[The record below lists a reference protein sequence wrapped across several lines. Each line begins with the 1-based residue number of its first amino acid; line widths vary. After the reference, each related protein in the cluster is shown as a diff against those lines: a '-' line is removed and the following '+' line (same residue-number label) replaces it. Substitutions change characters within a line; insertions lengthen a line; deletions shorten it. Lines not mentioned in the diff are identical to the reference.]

1 MDEEALK
8 QLEKEVLSESLELDP
23 KATPDEKLKMLKLL
37 KSLKPKATPVELT
50 LELINKAKPQL
61 LLDQL
66 GEAYVVLPGKLV
78 NAVPVKSSYFTRWFR
93 GLYFEEFG
101 KGLSGENANM
111 ILATVE
117 AQAFTQDH
125 TEVLYNRW
133 AFKNGELYFDM
144 GDWQNVVYITP
155 TGWQIS
161 KESPVHFLKFAHH
174 KVQIEPASA
183 GDLKPLL
190 EYVNLLNED
199 EKLLL
204 LCHIPA
210 LCFPDF
216 PRAALVAS
224 GSAGA
229 AKTTLLRL
237 ILSLVDPSETDVLR
251 FQHDPKEIAQQAYKH
266 YCLFYDNL
274 SSLSTDQS
282 DFLCTIVTG
291 LSFSKRQLY
300 SNDADILWKIRG
312 ALGLSGVTLVPTRS
326 DLLSRSLILTLDSI
340 PSDRRLPEGK
350 FWEDFEKEKPKILA
364 GLFDTL
370 SNILAS
376 NLTLTELPR
385 MADYVLRAAK
395 AAVALGYTVNQ
406 CLNAFSA
413 NIGRQNETVIEA
425 SPIAQ
430 TILRFMEN
438 HDTWEGS
445 SSELYTELF
454 NIAEKLRFTT
464 NSRDNDSFPKSA
476 NMLWK
481 RIAPIRPNLLE
492 LGIIVK
498 QNRVAKFNLILLSKV
513 PENASTTSTPPQQA
527 QKEEEFKEPASIN
540 ASIKNTDTSIASTEN
555 DQIYALNGSMEAVE
569 ADLPAEDNLTPKSL
583 EDDGSWL
590 EA

>member
-8 QLEKEVLSESLELDP
+8 QLEKEVLNESLELDP
-23 KATPDEKLKMLKLL
+23 KATPEDKIKMLKLL
-37 KSLKPKATPVELT
+37 KGLKPKASPVELT
-50 LELINKAKPQL
+50 LKLIDNVKPQL

-66 GEAYVVLPGKLV
+66 GEAYVVLPDKLI
-78 NAVPVKSSYFTRWFR
+78 NAVPIKSSYFTRWFR
-93 GLYFEEFG
+93 GLYFNAFG

-117 AQAFTQDH
+117 AQAFTQSH

-133 AFKNGELYFDM
+133 AFVNGELYFDM
-144 GDWQNVVYITP
+144 GDWQNVVYIGS

-161 KESPVHFLKFAHH
+161 REASVHFRKFSHH
-174 KVQIEPASA
+174 KIQIDPTDS

-190 EYVNLLNED
+190 KYVNLLNED

-210 LCFPDF
+210 LCFPDY
-216 PRAALVAS
+216 PRACLVTS

-291 LSFSKRQLY
+291 LSYSKRQLY
-300 SNDADILWKIRG
+300 SDDNEILWKIRG

-326 DLLSRSLILTLDSI
+326 DLLSRSLIITLESI
-340 PSDRRLPEGK
+340 PDDKRLPEGK
-350 FWEDFEKEKPKILA
+350 FWEDFEIDKPKILA
-364 GLFDTL
+364 GLFDVL
-370 SNILAS
+370 SKILTS

-385 MADYVLRAAK
+385 MADYALIGTK
-395 AAVALGYTVNQ
+395 AAVALGYTENQ
-406 CLNAFSA
+406 YLNAFSA
-413 NIGRQNETVIEA
+413 NIGRQNNTVIEA
-425 SPIAQ
+425 SPVAQ
-430 TILRFMEN
+430 TILKFME
-438 HDTWEGS
+438 DRDSWEGS
-445 SSELYTELF
+445 SSDLYTELF
-454 NIAEKLRFTT
+454 TIAERLKLTT

-481 RIAPIRPNLLE
+481 RITPIRPNLLE
-492 LGIIVK
+492 LGIIIK
-498 QNRVAKFNLILLSKV
+498 QDRVAKFNLILLSKV
-513 PENASTTSTPPQQA
+513 PENASTISTPPQVQ
-527 QKEEEFKEPASIN
+527 
-540 ASIKNTDTSIASTEN
+540 
-555 DQIYALNGSMEAVE
+555 NGSVEVMEANL
-569 ADLPAEDNLTPKSL
+569 LPLDKNDEELPDEVK
-583 EDDGSWL
+583 EIL

>member
-1 MDEEALK
+1 MDEQALK

-50 LELINKAKPQL
+50 LKLIKNAKPRL

-66 GEAYVVLPGKLV
+66 GEAYVVLPDRLI

-93 GLYFEEFG
+93 GLYFKEFG
-101 KGLSGENANM
+101 KGLSGENVSM
-111 ILATVE
+111 VLATVE
-117 AQAFTQDH
+117 AQVFALGYS
-125 TEVLYNRW
+125 EILYNRW
-133 AFKNGELYFDM
+133 AFVNGELYFDM
-144 GDWQNVVYITP
+144 GDWQNVVYITS

-161 KESPVHFLKFAHH
+161 KESPIHFRKFAHH
-174 KVQIEPASA
+174 KVQIDPVNT
-183 GDLKPLL
+183 GDLRLL
-190 EYVNLLNED
+190 LNYVNLLNED

-210 LCFPDF
+210 LCFPDY
-216 PRAALVAS
+216 PRAALVTS

-282 DFLCTIVTG
+282 DFLCAIVTG

-300 SNDADILWKIRG
+300 SDDTDILWKIRG

-326 DLLSRSLILTLDSI
+326 DLLSRSLILTLESI
-340 PSDRRLPEGK
+340 PDGNRLPEGK
-350 FWEDFEKEKPKILA
+350 FWQDFEIDKPKILA
-364 GLFDTL
+364 GLFDVL
-370 SNILAS
+370 SKILAS
-376 NLTLTELPR
+376 KLILTQLPR
-385 MADYVLRAAK
+385 MADYALIATK
-395 AAVALGYTVNQ
+395 AAVALGYTANQ
-406 CLNAFSA
+406 YLNAFST
-413 NIGRQNETVIEA
+413 NIGRQNDTVIEA
-425 SPIAQ
+425 SPVAQ
-430 TILRFMEN
+430 TILRFMEDR
-438 HDTWEGS
+438 DTWEGS

-454 NIAEKLRFTT
+454 YIAEKFKLTS

-481 RIAPIRPNLLE
+481 RITPIRPNLLE
-492 LGIIVK
+492 LGIIIK
-498 QNRVAKFNLILLSKV
+498 QDRVSKFNLILLSKV
-513 PENASTTSTPPQQA
+513 PENASTTSMPPQQTPE
-527 QKEEEFKEPASIN
+527 KDYFNDSVSI
-540 ASIKNTDTSIASTEN
+540 DTSSASMKN
-555 DQIYALNGSMEAVE
+555 DSIHAQHGNMETME
-569 ADLPAEDNLTPKSL
+569 ADLLPLDKNDEELPDEIKEIL
-583 EDDGSWL
+583 ET
-590 EA
+590 